1 MISNSAGVK
10 KMGVKSIKNLTL
22 DSSDQVEPSKT
33 FNSDIE
39 DQKSKFL
46 ILLIYSINNN
56 NRNYIEKSILNLYL
70 TFPFTLFT

>member
-1 MISNSAGVK
+1 
-10 KMGVKSIKNLTL
+10 MGVKSIKNLTL